1 MVNQDD
7 NVAEMAKVLLDM
19 AGLMEGV
26 ERQLH
31 AIAARLARLERERG
45 DIVVGRLDD
54 MISIDA
60 LDAALRALQDEPA

>member
-31 AIAARLARLERERG
+31 AIEARLARLERERERVGG
-45 DIVVGRLDD
+45 DV
-54 MISIDA
+54 ISIDA
-60 LDAALRALQDEPA
+60 LNAALHSLQHDEPA